1 MPSGARSVLL
11 TVPPEEVWG
20 LLVAPGRRG
29 WYYRLTPQGDFTPG
43 AHITWVDGRGQ
54 TLEESDVVAVE
65 APLRLVLRGRFM
77 FAPRFADAGPQTVT
91 WEVAGDGGGSKV
103 TLRWEADAPAHR
115 MLESDA
121 EGIVQSLRLAADPT
135 AQAEIARLPH
145 IGEVMVRDV
154 TPDLIPE
161 YHRFFDEEAFRDYP
175 VWQDCYC
182 IETMIEADDD
192 AERTREDNRR
202 DMTALIGRG
211 GVTALLAFVDD
222 RPVGWCNYGETTRL
236 AGVAKRFKLDA
247 ADHDRVGSIGC
258 FVIAAPYR
266 GHGVASALL
275 DTAIDRLRAK
285 GLRAVEAYPSRT
297 ESSDQGNYRGPLD
310 MYRRAGFDTYRELER
325 YLIVRKDLT

>member
-1 MPSGARSVLL
+1 V
-11 TVPPEEVWG
+11 
-20 LLVAPGRRG
+20 
-29 WYYRLTPQGDFTPG
+29 
-43 AHITWVDGRGQ
+43 
-54 TLEESDVVAVE
+54 
-65 APLRLVLRGRFM
+65 
-77 FAPRFADAGPQTVT
+77 
-91 WEVAGDGGGSKV
+91 
-103 TLRWEADAPAHR
+103 
-115 MLESDA
+115 
-121 EGIVQSLRLAADPT
+121 
-135 AQAEIARLPH
+135 
-145 IGEVMVRDV
+145 VRDV

-182 IETMIEADDD
+182 IETMIEDDDD

-211 GVTALLAFVDD
+211 GITALLAFVDD

-297 ESSDQGNYRGPLD
+297 DSSDQGNYRGPLD